1 MRRSLVMPDTLLN
14 GNVFLCYSD
23 QAEARRQKNKAAKQ
37 RRAERIEQK
46 RKELF
51 EQISKEEEPAK

>member
-1 MRRSLVMPDTLLN
+1 MCISHAWN
-14 GNVFLCYSD
+14 FAQWKCFLCYSD

>member
-1 MRRSLVMPDTLLN
+1 MPDTLLS